1 MDGRQR
7 VGRLRPRPLDW
18 VVGEARPRWD
28 RRAEIPPSIPAG
40 TRSVNEWLASFWSP
54 SLRVLEICDAAPKL
68 VEDARNHR
76 AIEYYC
82 LAPPKL
88 CIGFEE
94 IGRLGGICL
103 HGEPSALARCR
114 VRFDFI
120 AWLRDEASLAAL
132 LDDADRLLVP
142 NGLLA
147 LTTKK
152 RLDARLGVR
161 WNLAD
166 AVLLSD
172 GTTGIAARRR
182 SRAKAA

>member
-7 VGRLRPRPLDW
+7 AGRLRPRPLDW
-18 VVGEARPRWD
+18 VVGEARPRWG
-28 RRAEIPPSIPAG
+28 RRAEIPPPVPVG
-40 TRSVNEWLASFWSP
+40 TKSVNEWLSSFWSP
-54 SLRVLEICDAAPKL
+54 ALRVLEVCDAAPKL
-68 VEDARNHR
+68 AGEARNNR
-76 AIEYYC
+76 ALEYYC

-88 CIGFEE
+88 CIEFEQV
-94 IGRLGGICL
+94 GRFGGICL
-103 HGEPSALARCR
+103 YGGPSALARCR
-114 VRFDFI
+114 LRFDFI
-120 AWLRDEASLAAL
+120 AWLREETSLAAIF
-132 LDDADRLLVP
+132 DDADRLLAP
-142 NGLLA
+142 NGLFA